1 MKNKGGFLSGNALK
15 IIALVSMTID
25 HIGYILLPEL
35 IWMRIVGRIAFPL
48 FAFLIAEGCK
58 HTKNK
63 LKYFLLIFGLGVV
76 CQLFSYFFGGQT
88 KLNILLTFS
97 FSIGLIYL
105 LEWLKNSIKN
115 KNSKHIALSS
125 VAFVLSVVATYFF
138 TSNNLSFSPLKVDY
152 GFWGIMVPV
161 VVSIFVNH
169 YIKVCLFA
177 LCLVILCFGYSFTQW
192 FCLLSVVL
200 VLWYNGERGK
210 HKLKYLFYVYYPVHL
225 AVLYLLQFIIK

>member
-58 HTKNK
+58 HTKYK

-76 CQLFSYFFGGQT
+76 CQLFSYFFAGQT

-97 FSIGLIYL
+97 FSIGIIYL
-105 LEWLKNSIKN
+105 LSWIKTLAKNGNIK
-115 KNSKHIALSS
+115 KT
-125 VAFVLSVVATYFF
+125 VAASLLLVISLLATYFL
-138 TSNNLSFSPLKVDY
+138 TSNSLSFSPLKVDY

-161 VVSIFVNH
+161 VVSIFDNH

-177 LCLVILCFGYSFTQW
+177 LCLVVLCFGYSFTQW

-210 HKLKYLFYVYYPVHL
+210 RNLKYLFYVYYPVHL
-225 AVLYLLQFIIK
+225 VVLYLLQFIIK